1 MPRHTELDNIHLS
14 LIKVLHV
21 LVTERSVSRAALKLH
36 SSQPQVSAQLARLRR
51 LTGDELLVRAGN
63 AMVPTPRALQLA
75 EPAARILQDAL
86 RMFSPAQRGG
96 SFEPATAEETLRIAV
111 SDYLDPLFI
120 PELAAQVKREAPGLK
135 LDFVGLSD
143 SFDYRQALAAGEV
156 DLVVGNWLYPP
167 AELHIA
173 PLLAEDVVC
182 LMSDRHP
189 ARRAAQEGRWTR
201 EQYLASDHVAPM
213 PFHLGARGFID
224 DHLQTL
230 GLQRAI
236 SVRAAH
242 FSLIPLMVA
251 RSLLVLT
258 SGRQFCQRYLATLP
272 LVVVPCPIG
281 IPTLTYYQLWHELSH
296 KAPSMRWLREQ
307 VRDVVERLQHGSDA
321 PGAQEDT
328 P

>member
-1 MPRHTELDNIHLS
+1 MPRDTELDNIHLS

-63 AMVPTPRALQLA
+63 SMVPTPRALQLA
-75 EPAARILQDAL
+75 EPAARILQDAM
-86 RMFSPAQRGG
+86 RMFSPAQRG
-96 SFEPATAEETLRIAV
+96 STFDPASAEETLRIAV

-120 PELAAQVKREAPGLK
+120 PELAAQVKREAPNLK
-135 LDFVGLSD
+135 LDFAGLSD

-167 AELHIA
+167 GELHMA
-173 PLLAEDVVC
+173 PLLSEDVVC
-182 LMSDRHP
+182 LMSSRHP
-189 ARRAAQEGRWTR
+189 ACRAAQEGRWTR
-201 EQYLASDHVAPM
+201 AQYLECDHVAPM
-213 PFHLGARGFID
+213 PFHLGARGFVD
-224 DHLQTL
+224 DHLETL
-230 GLQRAI
+230 GLRRSI

-258 SGRQFCQRYLATLP
+258 SGRQFCQRYLSTLP
-272 LVVVPCPIG
+272 LVLVPCPVE
-281 IPTLTYYQLWHELSH
+281 IPTLTYYQLWHELTH
-296 KAPSMRWLREQ
+296 KAPPMRWLREQ
-307 VRDVVERLQHGSDA
+307 VREVVARLQQGSDA
-321 PGAQEDT
+321 PGAKET
-328 P
+328 S

>member
-1 MPRHTELDNIHLS
+1 MSRNTELDNIQLS

-51 LTGDELLVRAGN
+51 LTGDEMLVRAGN
-63 AMVPTPRALQLA
+63 TMVPTLRAQQLA
-75 EPAARILQDAL
+75 EPAARILQDAMRL
-86 RMFSPAQRGG
+86 FSPAQRADRFDPG
-96 SFEPATAEETLRIAV
+96 SAQQTLRIAV

-120 PELAAQVKREAPGLK
+120 PELGAQVKRTAPNLK
-135 LDFVGLSD
+135 LDFAGLSD
-143 SFDYRQALAAGEV
+143 SFDYRQALGAGEV
-156 DLVVGNWLYPP
+156 DLVVGNWRYPP
-167 AELHIA
+167 AELHMA
-173 PLLAEDVVC
+173 PLLSEDVVC
-182 LMSDRHP
+182 LMSTRHP
-189 ARRAAQEGRWTR
+189 AYRAALEGRWTR

-213 PFHLGARGFID
+213 PFHLGARGFVD
-224 DHLQTL
+224 EHLQTL

-272 LVVVPCPIG
+272 LAVVPCPVEF
-281 IPTLTYYQLWHELSH
+281 PTLTYYQLWHELSH
-296 KAPSMRWLREQ
+296 KAASMRWLREQ
-307 VRDVVERLQHGSDA
+307 VRDVVARLHRDSEA
-321 PGAQEDT
+321 AAAQEA